1 LAKNRVSQLR
11 KSRGLTQRALAELAG
26 TSQQQV
32 QRIEAGLQGVRL
44 ELATRIAKAL
54 GGEIAEIFPSL
65 STGLKL
71 RGLETSRY
79 VSNQR
84 AKLLEAGLDPD
95 PNYWTVNFF
104 AFDGRV
110 FSYVIPSDEKDR
122 LEKIVSRSKRSS
134 DGMFVFTT
142 STQWVALNRTK
153 IAATQFLFDRGLVIE
168 DDEGENLE
176 LKLHLIGAG
185 QPVVFGVEPDTHLLD
200 DDEEGSC
207 SQLQRLF
214 LELEM
219 ASENEI
225 VEFYDEDRERV
236 YIESAEV
243 LAIEAPLVCCEPA
256 LLNAQREGHTEDDET
271 EKLSARSAGA
281 DK

>member
-1 LAKNRVSQLR
+1 MAKNGISQLR

-32 QRIEAGLQGVRL
+32 QRIEAGVQGVRL
-44 ELATRIAKAL
+44 ELATKIAAAL
-54 GGEIAEIFPSL
+54 GGELAEIFPSL
-65 STGLKL
+65 GTDRR
-71 RGLETSRY
+71 RGLEGSRY
-79 VSNQR
+79 VNQQ
-84 AKLLEAGLDPD
+84 AKLLAVGLDPD
-95 PNYWTVNFF
+95 PNYWTVKFF
-104 AFDGRV
+104 ASDGRL
-110 FSYVIPSDEKDR
+110 FEYVVPSDEKDR
-122 LEKIVSRSKRSS
+122 LEKIVSRSRRST
-134 DGMFVFTT
+134 DGIFVFTT

-153 IAATQFLFDRGLVIE
+153 IAATQFLFDRGVSIS
-168 DDEGENLE
+168 DDEEENLE

-185 QPVVFGVEPDTHLLD
+185 QQIIFGVEPDTHSLE

-236 YIESAEV
+236 YIETADV
-243 LAIEAPLVCCEPA
+243 LAIEVPLVCCEPA
-256 LLNAQREGHTEDDET
+256 LLKAQMEGHTEDDET
-271 EKLSARSAGA
+271 EKLSARSAEAG
-281 DK
+281 K

>member
-1 LAKNRVSQLR
+1 MARNRISQLR

-32 QRIEAGLQGVRL
+32 QRIEAGVQGVRL
-44 ELATRIAKAL
+44 ELATKTAAAL
-54 GGEIAEIFPSL
+54 GGELAEIFPSL
-65 STGLKL
+65 GTDRR
-71 RGLETSRY
+71 RGSEGSRY
-79 VSNQR
+79 VNQR
-84 AKLLEAGLDPD
+84 AKLLAAGLDPD
-95 PNYWTVNFF
+95 PNYWTVKFF
-104 AFDGRV
+104 ASDGRL
-110 FSYVIPSDEKDR
+110 FEYVVPSDEKDR
-122 LEKIVSRSKRSS
+122 LEKIVGRSSRST

-168 DDEGENLE
+168 DDEEDNLE

-185 QPVVFGVEPDTHLLD
+185 QPIVFGVEPDTHSVD
-200 DDEEGSC
+200 DDEQGSC

-225 VEFYDEDRERV
+225 VDFYDEDGERIYV
-236 YIESAEV
+236 ETAEV
-243 LAIEAPLVCCEPA
+243 LAIEVPLVCCEPA
-256 LLNAQREGHTEDDET
+256 LWNAQIEGQTEDDEAG
-271 EKLSARSAGA
+271 KLSARSAEGG
-281 DK
+281 K